1 MTTEY
6 QLTREEEAYERLLEE
21 KGEMLSKPA
30 RTVLGEANRAAY
42 KECMVRSYCFQPQ
55 EYEEAMEKMR
65 LAATDFTSQD
75 RELLAEVVHAAK
87 AASASIGPNDRTP
100 IGHKVNRGDVH
111 WYYRMVS
118 VMVEEILQG
127 ETIRQNLEALWD
139 RFVLTIKGLRM
150 LVPRSVRWRS
160 NWRKRDRETGQT

>member
-6 QLTREEEAYERLLEE
+6 QLTREEEAYERLLDE
-21 KGEMLSKPA
+21 KGEMLSEPA
-30 RTVLGEANRAAY
+30 RTVLGEATRAAY

-65 LAATDFTSQD
+65 LAATEFTSQD
-75 RELLAEVVHAAK
+75 RELLAELVHAAK
-87 AASASIGPNDRTP
+87 AAYASIDPKDRTP

-118 VMVEEILQG
+118 AMVEEILQG
-127 ETIRQNLEALWD
+127 ETIRQNLETLWD
-139 RFVLTIKGLRM
+139 RFVLAIKGLRM

>member
-30 RTVLGEANRAAY
+30 RTVLDEANLAAY

-55 EYEEAMEKMR
+55 EYEEAMEKMG
-65 LAATDFTSQD
+65 LAATEFTSQD

-100 IGHKVNRGDVH
+100 VGYELYRGDVPR
-111 WYYRMVS
+111 YYSMVS
-118 VMVEEILQG
+118 NMVEEILLG

-139 RFVLTIKGLRM
+139 RFVLAIKRLRM

-160 NWRKRDRETGQT
+160 NWRKRGRETGQT